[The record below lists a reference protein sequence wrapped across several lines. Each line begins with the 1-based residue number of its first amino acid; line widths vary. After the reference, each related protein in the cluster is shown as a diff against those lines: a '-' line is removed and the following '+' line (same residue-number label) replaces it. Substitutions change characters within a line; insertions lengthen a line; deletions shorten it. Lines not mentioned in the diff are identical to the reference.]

1 MMTRRPA
8 GPLRTR
14 IIQTDAIFFDFDGVL
29 VESIKIK
36 ADAFMRLYAE
46 FGAPVVRQVMEHHR
60 AHEGI
65 SRIDKIRH
73 CHKEILGVEL
83 TERDLAALGRRYS
96 SLVEDAVV
104 ACDWVAG
111 AQDFLEAARVPL
123 FVVSGTP
130 EPELRRVVELR
141 GMARYFRSVHGSPR
155 GKGAIVAEL
164 LAEGKFDAAR
174 SLFVGDAMADL
185 EAAQANQVPFIGRV
199 PEGRANPF
207 PEGTRTITDLTELTP

>member
-1 MMTRRPA
+1 M
-8 GPLRTR
+8 
-14 IIQTDAIFFDFDGVL
+14 L
-29 VESIKIK
+29 VESTKIK

-46 FGAPVVRQVMEHHR
+46 FGGEVVGRVMEHHR

-111 AQDFLEAARVPL
+111 AQAFLEAARAAL

-130 EPELRRVVELR
+130 EPELRRVVERR
-141 GMARYFRSVHGSPR
+141 GMGRYFRGVHGSPR
-155 GKGAIVAEL
+155 GKGAIVAGL
-164 LAEGKFDAAR
+164 LADGDFEPAR
-174 SLFVGDAMADL
+174 TLFVGDAMADL
-185 EAAQANQVPFIGRV
+185 EAARANRVPFIGRV
-199 PEGRANPF
+199 AGGRADPF
-207 PEGTRTITDLTELTP
+207 PRGTRTIADLTELTP

>member
-1 MMTRRPA
+1 M
-8 GPLRTR
+8 
-14 IIQTDAIFFDFDGVL
+14 L

-46 FGAPVVRQVMEHHR
+46 FGPQVVRRVMEHHR

-65 SRIDKIRH
+65 SRVDKIRH

-83 TERDLAALGRRYS
+83 TERDLAALARRYS

-111 AQDFLEAARVPL
+111 AEDFLDAAQVPL

-130 EPELRRVVELR
+130 EPELRRVVECR
-141 GMARYFRSVHGSPR
+141 GMGGYFRAVCGSPR
-155 GKGAIVAEL
+155 GKGEIVAEL
-164 LAEGKFDAAR
+164 LADGGFEPAR
-174 SLFVGDAMADL
+174 TLFVGDAMADL
-185 EAAQANQVPFIGRV
+185 DAARANRVPFIGRV
-199 PEGRANPF
+199 PEGRDNPF
-207 PEGTRTITDLTELTP
+207 PDGTRIIADLTELTI

>member
-1 MMTRRPA
+1 MTRRRPA

-36 ADAFMRLYAE
+36 ADAFMMLYAE
-46 FGAPVVRQVMEHHR
+46 FGAQVVRRVMEHHR

-65 SRIDKIRH
+65 SRLEKIRH

-83 TERDLAALGRRYS
+83 TERDLAALARRYS

-104 ACDWVAG
+104 TCDWVAG
-111 AQDFLEAARVPL
+111 AQAFLDAARVPL

-130 EPELRRVVELR
+130 EPELRRVIELR
-141 GMARYFRSVHGSPR
+141 GMTRYFRGVYGSPR

-164 LAEGKFDAAR
+164 LAEGKFDPPGC
-174 SLFVGDAMADL
+174 LFVGDAMADL
-185 EAAQANQVPFIGRV
+185 EAAQANRVPFIGRV

-207 PEGTRTITDLTELTP
+207 PEGTRIITDLSELTP

>member
-1 MMTRRPA
+1 MT
-8 GPLRTR
+8 
-14 IIQTDAIFFDFDGVL
+14 IQTDAIFFDFDGVL

-46 FGAPVVRQVMEHHR
+46 FGAQVVRQVMDHHR

-65 SRIDKIRH
+65 SRLDKIRH

-104 ACDWVAG
+104 TCDWVAG
-111 AQDFLEAARVPL
+111 AQAFLDAAQVPL

-130 EPELRRVVELR
+130 EPELRRIVDHR
-141 GMARYFRSVHGSPR
+141 GMGGYFRGVFGSPR
-155 GKGAIVAEL
+155 GKGEIVAKL
-164 LAEGKFDAAR
+164 LADGGFDAAGT
-174 SLFVGDAMADL
+174 LFVGDAMADL
-185 EAAQANQVPFIGRV
+185 DAARANRVPFIGRV
-199 PEGRANPF
+199 PEGRDNPF
-207 PEGTRTITDLTELTP
+207 PDGTRIITDLTELTI